1 MLALAPGVIL
11 DEFGEPIQKRNGR
24 KRMQLADA
32 FAKAESEKQ
41 AKRRGLSASYDGAN
55 TGDDT
60 EKYWANADG
69 LDADS
74 SNSYSVRQT
83 LVRRSRHANSING
96 IADGITKTMATDI
109 VGKGPALRMQT
120 GSEGFNRMVER
131 EWNAWTKEIQFR
143 RKLWCMAH
151 AYDQDG
157 EGIAVI
163 RRNRRLR
170 HAVKLDLKLT
180 ETEQCHTPYLPYNQA
195 GKIDGIEFD
204 EFGNPTVYEFLKHHP
219 GSSNSINAWAET
231 ERVDAKFVC
240 HWFQMIR
247 PGQHRGIPKG
257 TSTLNIGAASH
268 RWREA
273 TLGAA
278 ENVANFSLFIKT
290 MFEPD
295 EVDTVDPMATLDIQ
309 KRMMV
314 ALPAGYDAFQP
325 KAEQPTANHGE
336 FNKALISEQARP
348 RSMPYNKAA
357 CDSSQHNF
365 ASGRLDHIPY
375 FAGIDDVDRLDC
387 NDLVLEPL
395 FRVWFDFAVMAFGWL
410 GGNPD
415 SINDAGRVH
424 TWDWPKH
431 TIADEKSEAAAKDT
445 KLKNGSTSL
454 VDVSNE
460 CGEDY
465 EDKIQ
470 RTATANGITVDQQRT
485 INLLTNTPQ
494 HLVQAVTTLLG
505 LAPEPV
511 APVAPATPDNEG
523 SEDDDAQDS

>member
-1 MLALAPGVIL
+1 MSAFLEHPSIL
-11 DEFGEPIQKRNGR
+11 DEFGRAIPKSGKVRSE
-24 KRMQLADA
+24 LVDA
-32 FAKAESEKQ
+32 FVAAQ
-41 AKRRGLSASYDGAN
+41 NNKRRPIAATYDGAES
-55 TGDDT
+55 GDDT
-60 EKYWANADG
+60 VNYWANTDG
-69 LDADS
+69 LDADAA
-74 SNSYSVRQT
+74 NSFSVRQK
-83 LVRRSRHANSING
+83 LVRRSRYDTASNG
-96 IADGITKTMATDI
+96 IADGICKTMATDI
-109 VGKGPALRMQT
+109 VGKGPSLRMQT

-131 EWNAWTKEIQFR
+131 EWNAWAKEIKFR
-143 RKLWCMAH
+143 RKLWCLAH

-157 EGIAVI
+157 EGFGVI
-163 RRNRRLR
+163 RQNRNLR
-170 HAVKLDLKLT
+170 HAVKIDLQLT
-180 ETEQCHTPYLPYNQA
+180 EAEQCHTPYLPYNQP

-204 EFGNPTVYEFLKHHP
+204 EFGNATAYEFLKHHP

-231 ERVDAKFVC
+231 ERVSARFVC
-240 HWFQMIR
+240 HWFSMIR
-247 PGQHRGIPKG
+247 PGQHRGIPAG
-257 TSTLNIGAASH
+257 TSTLNIGAAAR

-295 EVDTVDPMATLDIQ
+295 EVDAVTPMSSLDIQ

-357 CDSSQHNF
+357 CDSSSHNF

-375 FAGIDDVDRLDC
+375 FQGIDHVHRLDC

-395 FRVWFDFAVMAFGWL
+395 FDVWFDLAVLAFGWL
-410 GGNPD
+410 GGNPTVIRD
-415 SINDAGRVH
+415 GAKLH

-454 VDVSNE
+454 VDIANE
-460 CGEDY
+460 CGDDY
-465 EDKIQ
+465 EDKIV
-470 RTATANGITVDQQRT
+470 RDAEANGLTPDDQRKWNFVM
-485 INLLTNTPQ
+485 NLPQ
-494 HLVQAVTTLLG
+494 TMQQGAAQKLG
-505 LAPEPV
+505 LIDTAPLPQPV
-511 APVAPATPDNEG
+511 AAGPQTEDEPDDET
-523 SEDDDAQDS
+523 